1 VADSVAT
8 LAAVDPKTL
17 KITKVLNWSGPNKP
31 NVKLNFGIPWWMT
44 QHQTG
49 NRADAASAE
58 MHKNFV
64 INGGGSDGVSFH
76 LTVDHLEAYQ
86 MMELDRPAYHASDGM
101 DDWTN
106 DIGGW
111 GSIAMELCVNY
122 DNVDNPQKYLMA
134 KQNAVALWVAVLTGD
149 PRLEFGTGGSHRF
162 NADRLA
168 PHNRWA
174 WDRKWCPSQLLNEGN
189 MMPWSGDGPLKEA
202 VKYRLGGMVPVDP
215 ATGYPAGMDKGVA
228 EELFGPE
235 FNPNGPLSKKWL
247 ARGLGTGLWPRYLG
261 SKVFDDRKYFTFSD
275 GWTLWRVGTGP
286 ITELK

>member
-1 VADSVAT
+1 MADSVAT
-8 LAAVDPKTL
+8 LAAKDPSTL
-17 KITKVLNWSGPNKP
+17 KITQALNWSGRNKP
-31 NVKLNFGIPWWMT
+31 NVKLNFGIDWWLT

-64 INGGGSDGVSFH
+64 INGGGTDGVSFH

-134 KQNAVALWVAVLTGD
+134 KQNAVALWVAVL
-149 PRLEFGTGGSHRF
+149 
-162 NADRLA
+162 
-168 PHNRWA
+168 
-174 WDRKWCPSQLLNEGN
+174 LNEGN
-189 MMPWSGDGPLKEA
+189 MLPWSGDGPLKEA
-202 VKYRLGGMVPVDP
+202 VKYRLGGMIPVDP
-215 ATGYPAGMDKGVA
+215 ATGYPAGMDVSVA
-228 EELFGPE
+228 EMLFGKVKGDDGRNYA
-235 FNPNGPLSKKWL
+235 FNPNGSVSKRWL
-247 ARGLGTGLWPRYLG
+247 ARGIGTGEFPELKQVRTFEDRTYF
-261 SKVFDDRKYFTFSD
+261 VFAG
-275 GWTLWRVGTGP
+275 GWTLWRVGNGP